1 MGGYYNGKWWKHM
14 FTLKCKSCGFEQIVK
29 KRIDEDTYNQLI
41 NNEGLFCDRKCC
53 NGRKSEK
60 PNGYVAVYGV
70 FGGWTIIR
78 QATFEE
84 YRGIKRAE
92 EIRDLALKASV
103 AEQ

>member
-1 MGGYYNGKWWKHM
+1 MAIIVI
-14 FTLKCKSCGFEQIVK
+14 LCGAPHLYK
-29 KRIDEDTYNQLI
+29 KDMNNSGQLI

-53 NGRKSEK
+53 NGRKSER